1 MGKISVTRVYHIG
14 LPVND
19 IKRAEKFYV
28 DVLGMTVMGRGS
40 GVRENNRPFYEML
53 GYWPE
58 VLRLACSKDNK
69 VEVVLFE
76 RGKPVERDRN
86 ENGFCH
92 TGLSASS
99 EDFDRALGKL
109 KEWGVDFQV
118 GPIIRNDERTLY
130 FYDPEGNLLQLDDR
144 GS

>member
-19 IKRAEKFYV
+19 IERAEKFYV

-53 GYWPE
+53 GYWPK
-58 VLRLACSKDNK
+58 VLRLACSKDTK
-69 VEVVLFE
+69 FEVVLFE

-86 ENGFCH
+86 EDGFCH
-92 TGLSASS
+92 TGLSASK
-99 EDFDRALGKL
+99 EDFDLAMGKL
-109 KEWGVDFQV
+109 KDWGVDFQV

-130 FYDPEGNLLQLDDR
+130 FYDSEGNFLQLDDR
-144 GS
+144 G

>member
-1 MGKISVTRVYHIG
+1 MGKITVTRVYHIG

-19 IKRAEKFYV
+19 IKRAERFYV
-28 DVLGMTVMGRGS
+28 DVLGLKVMGRGS
-40 GVRENNRPFYEML
+40 GVRENNRPFFEML

-58 VLRLACSKDNK
+58 VLRLACSRDDK

-86 ENGFCH
+86 EDSFCH
-92 TGLSASS
+92 TGLSASR
-99 EDFDRALGKL
+99 EDFDRALEKL
-109 KEWGVDFQV
+109 NEWGVDFHV

-130 FYDPEGNLLQLDDR
+130 FYDSEGNFLQLDDR
-144 GS
+144 G

>member
-28 DVLGMTVMGRGS
+28 DVLGMKVMGRGS

-58 VLRLACSKDNK
+58 VLRLACAKDAK

-76 RGKPVERDRN
+76 RGKPVERDRI
-86 ENGFCH
+86 EDGFCH
-92 TGLSASS
+92 TGLSASN
-99 EDFDRALGKL
+99 EDFDLAMAKL

-130 FYDPEGNLLQLDDR
+130 FYDSEGNFLQLDDR
-144 GS
+144 E

>member
-19 IKRAEKFYV
+19 MKRAEKFYV
-28 DVLGMTVMGRGS
+28 EVLGMRVTGRGS
-40 GVRENNRPFYEML
+40 GVRESNRPFYELL
-53 GYWPE
+53 GYWPD
-58 VLRLACSKDNK
+58 VLRLACAKDDK
-69 VEVVLFE
+69 VEVVLFQ

-86 ENGFCH
+86 EDGFCH
-92 TGLSASS
+92 TGLSASR
-99 EDFDRALGKL
+99 EDFDRAIEQL

-130 FYDPEGNLLQLDDR
+130 FYDSEGNFLQLDDR
-144 GS
+144 G

>member
-1 MGKISVTRVYHIG
+1 MKKITVTRVYHVG

-28 DVLGMTVMGRGS
+28 DVLGMKVMGRGS

-58 VLRLACSKDNK
+58 VLRLGCSKDDD

-76 RGKPVERDRN
+76 RGKPVERDRT
-86 ENGFCH
+86 EDGFCH
-92 TGLSASS
+92 TGLSASR
-99 EDFDRALGKL
+99 EDFDRALDRL
-109 KEWGVDFQV
+109 NDWGVDFQV
-118 GPIIRNDERTLY
+118 GPIIRNNERTLY
-130 FYDPEGNLLQLDDR
+130 FYDSEGNLLQLDDR
-144 GS
+144 G

>member
-19 IKRAEKFYV
+19 IERAEKFYV

-53 GYWPE
+53 GYWPK
-58 VLRLACSKDNK
+58 VLRLACSKDTE

-86 ENGFCH
+86 EDGFCH
-92 TGLSASS
+92 TGLSASR
-99 EDFDRALGKL
+99 EDFDLAMGKL
-109 KEWGVDFQV
+109 KDWGVDFQV
-118 GPIIRNDERTLY
+118 GPIIRHDERTLY
-130 FYDPEGNLLQLDDR
+130 FYDSEGNFLQLHDR
-144 GS
+144 G

>member
-1 MGKISVTRVYHIG
+1 MGKIRVTRVYHVG

-28 DVLGMTVMGRGS
+28 DVLGMTVTGRGS

-58 VLRLACSKDNK
+58 VLRLACAKDAEL
-69 VEVVLFE
+69 EVVLFE
-76 RGKPVERDRN
+76 RGKPVERERS

-99 EDFDRALGKL
+99 EDFDRAVVKL
-109 KEWGVDFQV
+109 EEWGVDFQV
-118 GPIIRNDERTLY
+118 GPIIRNGERTLY
-130 FYDPEGNLLQLDDR
+130 FYDPDGNLLQLDDR
-144 GS
+144 G